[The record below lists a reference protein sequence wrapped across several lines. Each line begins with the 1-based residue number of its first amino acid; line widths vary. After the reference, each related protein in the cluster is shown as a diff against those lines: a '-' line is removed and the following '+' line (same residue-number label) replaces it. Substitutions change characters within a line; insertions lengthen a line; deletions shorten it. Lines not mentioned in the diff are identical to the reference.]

1 MAKKGLAALASKQ
14 INSTAQPLNPAPIDA
29 PHEAEAP
36 DTMATKEEAPA
47 VVLSEEKKSGR
58 PKTITEEVA
67 PLTVRL
73 PKTLLHELKLRA
85 VMEHTTQTEII
96 GTLIKSYLNK

>member
-14 INSTAQPLNPAPIDA
+14 INSMAQPSTPAPIGT
-29 PHEAEAP
+29 PHEAAAP
-36 DTMATKEEAPA
+36 DSTATIEEVPA
-47 VVLSEEKKSGR
+47 LASPEEKKSGR
-58 PKTITEEVA
+58 PKTINEEVA

-96 GTLIKSYLNK
+96 GTLIKAYLNK

>member
-1 MAKKGLAALASKQ
+1 MR
-14 INSTAQPLNPAPIDA
+14 NPSLAPIDA
-29 PHEAEAP
+29 PHEAAAP
-36 DTMATKEEAPA
+36 KIEATKEEVPA
-47 VVLSEEKKSGR
+47 VAPTEERKPGR
-58 PKTITEEVA
+58 PKTTMEDVA

-96 GTLIKSYLNK
+96 GTLIKNYLNK

>member
-14 INSTAQPLNPAPIDA
+14 INSTAQPSTPAPIDA
-29 PHEAEAP
+29 PHEAAAP
-36 DTMATKEEAPA
+36 EMEATKEEVPA
-47 VVLSEEKKSGR
+47 VAPTEERKAGR
-58 PKTITEEVA
+58 PKTKKEEEA

-73 PKTLLHELKLRA
+73 PKTLLYELKLRA

-96 GTLIKSYLNK
+96 GTLIKDYLNK

>member
-14 INSTAQPLNPAPIDA
+14 INSTAQPSPPAPIDA
-29 PHEAEAP
+29 PHEAAAP
-36 DTMATKEEAPA
+36 DTTAAKEDDPA
-47 VVLSEEKKSGR
+47 AVSTEEKKSGR

-85 VMEHTTQTEII
+85 VIEHTTQTEIV
-96 GTLIKSYLNK
+96 GTLIRAYLNK

>member
-1 MAKKGLAALASKQ
+1 MEKEQRLTSGLLGIMTGPKKTEKAA
-14 INSTAQPLNPAPIDA
+14 
-29 PHEAEAP
+29 AP
-36 DTMATKEEAPA
+36 DTTAAKEESPA
-47 VVLSEEKKSGR
+47 VVSTEEKKSGR

-73 PKTLLHELKLRA
+73 PKNLLHELKLRA

-96 GTLIKSYLNK
+96 GTLIKDYLNK

>member
-14 INSTAQPLNPAPIDA
+14 INSTAQPSTPAPIDA
-29 PHEAEAP
+29 PHEAAVL
-36 DTMATKEEAPA
+36 DTTATKEDSPA
-47 VVLSEEKKSGR
+47 VVSIEEKKSGR

-73 PKTLLHELKLRA
+73 PKNLLHELKLRA

-96 GTLIKSYLNK
+96 GTLIKDYLNK